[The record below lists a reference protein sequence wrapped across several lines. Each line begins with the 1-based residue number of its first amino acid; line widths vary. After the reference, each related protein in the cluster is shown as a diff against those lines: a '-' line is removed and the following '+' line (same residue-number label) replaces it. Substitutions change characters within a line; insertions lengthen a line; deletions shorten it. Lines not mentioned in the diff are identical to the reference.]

1 MTQVGPRTAVID
13 GVHTAYLDAGESAP
27 ARPPVLLLHGG
38 TWGECAEASWSATIG
53 PLSQQARVIAPDW
66 LGFGGSGKVRNFVDT
81 QGHLLRQLGGLL
93 DALGVDEVDVVGLSM
108 GGSVLLRDLASP
120 APVLAVRR
128 AVLVS
133 AGGPPTSG
141 PARAAMMDYDGTL
154 ESMRRQVA
162 LAFADPAWAADDDF
176 VARRHAW
183 SLLPGAYEWF
193 ASLGVRAPGAPPP
206 PPGADSVPYEAID
219 LPVLVTAGA
228 RDQLKPGGYADHV
241 ARRLPQGR
249 LHVFP
254 EAGHCPQLES
264 AEEWNSVVTEFL
276 AAPTPLAAPTAQA
289 APTDRYEHAAASTRR
304 PE

>member
-1 MTQVGPRTAVID
+1 MTQLGSRSAVID
-13 GVHTAYLDAGESAP
+13 GVHTAYLDAGKSVP
-27 ARPPVLLLHGG
+27 GRPPVLLLHGG
-38 TWGECAEASWSATIG
+38 TWGECAEASWSATIS
-53 PLSQQARVIAPDW
+53 PLSQHTRVIAPDW
-66 LGFGGSGKVRNFVDT
+66 LGFGGSSKVRDFVDT
-81 QGHLLRQLGGLL
+81 QGHLLRQVGRLL
-93 DALGVDEVDVVGLSM
+93 DALGVHEVDAVGLSM

-133 AGGPPTSG
+133 AGGPAIGG

-162 LAFADPAWAADDDF
+162 LAFADATWAADDGF

-193 ASLGVRAPGAPPP
+193 ASLGVRAPGVNPTS
-206 PPGADSVPYEAID
+206 GADPVPYEQID

-228 RDQLKPGGYADHV
+228 LDQLKPAGYAAEV
-241 ARRLPQGR
+241 ARRLPQSR

-254 EAGHCPQLES
+254 DAGHCPQLEA
-264 AEEWNSVVTEFL
+264 AEEWNSVVAEFL
-276 AAPTPLAAPTAQA
+276 AAPISPAAS
-289 APTDRYEHAAASTRR
+289 TDRHEHAAASTRR
-304 PE
+304 AE